1 MKKIVLR
8 MSDLT
13 LHNEDYGKLSYASFY
28 TIEGE
33 VTAFLGLNYS
43 GKELLVQI
51 LTGHIDMN
59 WSESRVY
66 VDGCRIRKFVDLQPL
81 IYYLNTNCEGI

>member
-33 VTAFLGLNYS
+33 VTAFL
-43 GKELLVQI
+43 
-51 LTGHIDMN
+51 
-59 WSESRVY
+59 
-66 VDGCRIRKFVDLQPL
+66 DLIIQEK
-81 IYYLNTNCEGI
+81 NCLFRF

>member
-1 MKKIVLR
+1 VKKIVLR

-33 VTAFLGLNYS
+33 VTAFLGLNCS
-43 GKELLVQI
+43 GKELL
-51 LTGHIDMN
+51 LF
-59 WSESRVY
+59 R
-66 VDGCRIRKFVDLQPL
+66 F
-81 IYYLNTNCEGI
+81 